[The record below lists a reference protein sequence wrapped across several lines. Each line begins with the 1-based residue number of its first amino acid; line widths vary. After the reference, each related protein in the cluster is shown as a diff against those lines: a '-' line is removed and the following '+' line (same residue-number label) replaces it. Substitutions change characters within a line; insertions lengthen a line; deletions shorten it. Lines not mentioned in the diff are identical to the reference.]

1 MDSVDK
7 VLALVDET
15 NTPPKPINARSVEAG
30 AVSVEVGEEWNTRI
44 ELEGIPGRGYY
55 GPAEF
60 FYDRIA
66 LSSVQVSKP
75 LRTEE
80 ELTVAVI
87 LKLFNAVTGLWVT
100 EDDVE
105 PFTPPDLQ
113 EGEEGEV
120 TLTSKPTSKGFIG
133 SIVVPVEFG
142 RAWLDDAVVAR
153 NLPVLKHPIDVSR
166 YASARMLTWSKDF
179 TSLRDVIK
187 PTAVGKY
194 TDWDTL
200 QAACSQLG
208 IPTWVEGPIVDKA
221 TSDVPGSNPLFDRV
235 IVQEQASST
244 EMLGPIYLHYN
255 ILEEV

>member
-66 LSSVQVSKP
+66 LSSVLVSKP

-80 ELTVAVI
+80 ALTVEVI

-105 PFTPPDLQ
+105 SFTPPVLQ

-120 TLTSKPTSKGFIG
+120 TLIAKAASKGFIG
-133 SIVVPVEFG
+133 SIVVPLEYG
-142 RAWLDDAVVAR
+142 RAWLDDAVVSR
-153 NLPVLKHPIDVSR
+153 ILPVLKHPIDVSR
-166 YASARMLTWSKDF
+166 YISARMVTWSKDF
-179 TSLRDVIK
+179 TSLRDAIK
-187 PTAVGKY
+187 PTAFGKY

-208 IPTWVEGPIVDKA
+208 IPTWIEGSIVDKA
-221 TSDVPGSNPLFDRV
+221 TSEVPDSNQSFDRV
-235 IVQEQASST
+235 VIQSQVTSAD
-244 EMLGPIYLHYN
+244 MLGPIYLHYN